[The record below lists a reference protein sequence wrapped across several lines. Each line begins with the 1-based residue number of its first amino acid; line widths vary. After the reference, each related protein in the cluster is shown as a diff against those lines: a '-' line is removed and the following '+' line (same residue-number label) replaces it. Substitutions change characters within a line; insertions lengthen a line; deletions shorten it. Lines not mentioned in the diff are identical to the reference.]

1 MKNRTHTTEFRSH
14 HRSLTVRMMICF
26 VVWCVARLPVAV
38 PDFHEVDHH
47 DDSGQTCLYHDHL
60 TRWHGE
66 EPLEDPDHQAF
77 LHWHWLIPGFSIQE
91 QDEHGVPTDDG
102 PSQSSSEPFLTMMPE
117 ADRQDAFATFLAN
130 SGRSEGPLI
139 ASDLTTGLSPSHFR
153 LLTRWPDLLQFSFK
167 LTEGDSDRSLT
178 GIFANPDF
186 DYLKTSDCVV
196 MRLRC

>member
-1 MKNRTHTTEFRSH
+1 M
-14 HRSLTVRMMICF
+14 TVRVMICF

-66 EPLEDPDHQAF
+66 DPLEEPDHQAF

-91 QDEHGVPTDDG
+91 HDEKGLPTEDG
-102 PSQSSSEPFLTMMPE
+102 PLKSSTEPMLMMMPE
-117 ADRQDAFATFLAN
+117 ADCHDAFATFLAN
-130 SGRSEGPLI
+130 SGRAESPVI
-139 ASDLTTGLSPSHFR
+139 VRDLTSGFSSSHFR
-153 LLTRWPDLLQFSFK
+153 LLARWPDFLSNSMR
-167 LTEGDSDRSLT
+167 LTEPGASRIFILT
-178 GIFANPDF
+178 YRNLEQN
-186 DYLKTSDCVV
+186 YLTVSNVTG